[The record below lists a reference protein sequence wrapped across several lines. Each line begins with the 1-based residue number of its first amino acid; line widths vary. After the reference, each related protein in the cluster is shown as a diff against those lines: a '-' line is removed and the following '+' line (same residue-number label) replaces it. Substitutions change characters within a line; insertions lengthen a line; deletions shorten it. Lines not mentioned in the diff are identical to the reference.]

1 MPSQLGNEEVLRIA
15 ELARLTLA
23 PEDVP
28 RFAEQLGAI
37 LDYAASIQRVDT
49 ADAAAA
55 AATAAAQGREDVPAT
70 SLERDVV
77 LEQAP
82 GAAREPGLFRVP
94 KVL

>member
-1 MPSQLGNEEVLRIA
+1 MASQLGNEEVLRIA

-49 ADAAAA
+49 ADAATT
-55 AATAAAQGREDVPAT
+55 AATADAQGRDDVPAP

-82 GAAREPGLFRVP
+82 GAARESGLFRVP

>member
-1 MPSQLGNEEVLRIA
+1 MASQLGNEEVLRIA

-49 ADAAAA
+49 TGVGPTTTTV
-55 AATAAAQGREDVPAT
+55 ATHGREDAPTT
-70 SLERDVV
+70 SLGRDVV